1 MSLSYFI
8 QLLLFVIL
16 MCSGQI
22 LFKKTAIE
30 LATTGI
36 INSNNLLYLLFNV
49 LKIPYFFIALFIYG
63 FATFYWLYLLQKIP
77 LSLAYPFTALAMVI
91 IPILSVYL
99 FKEAVNLS
107 YWIGAFLI
115 FLGIIIISLKGV
127 N

>member
-36 INSNNLLYLLFNV
+36 NNSNNLLYLLFNV

>member
-1 MSLSYFI
+1 MNLSYFI
-8 QLLLFVIL
+8 QLLFFVIL

-30 LATTGI
+30 LATMGV
-36 INSNNLLYLLFNV
+36 NNGNNLLYLLFNV

>member
-1 MSLSYFI
+1 
-8 QLLLFVIL
+8 

-30 LATTGI
+30 LATMGI
-36 INSNNLLYLLFNV
+36 NNSNNLSYLLFNV